1 MRQETIRTIKVAA
14 ITVFAVVMVEVI
26 AMEILLRAQGFSA
39 KEKPSWMETWFAQ
52 HARNVSVPSGARELK
67 NPHPITE
74 ASMAEARE
82 HWVAHCATCHGIDG
96 RGDTVFGR
104 RMYPPVPNVNKA
116 QTQQKSDGE
125 LFYIISNGV
134 RLTGMPAF
142 GGEDSPESIWNLV
155 ALMRRLPQLSP
166 DELKQMRQFAGEETM
181 EEVPTESVLSAGR
194 QGKNKTAQANAP
206 SHEDE
211 SKAVEQKPK
220 TKGHTH
226 QQGANPHH
234 H

>member
-1 MRQETIRTIKVAA
+1 MAEII
-14 ITVFAVVMVEVI
+14 AV
-26 AMEILLRAQGFSA
+26 EILLRAQGFSA

-52 HARNVSVPSGARELK
+52 HARNVSVPGGARELK
-67 NPHPITE
+67 NPYRTTE

-82 HWVAHCATCHGIDG
+82 HWVAHCSMCHGVDG
-96 RGDTVFGR
+96 RGNTIFGR
-104 RMYPPVPNVNKA
+104 KMYPPVPNVNEA
-116 QTQQKSDGE
+116 QTQRKTDGE
-125 LFYIISNGV
+125 LYYIISNGV

-166 DELKQMRQFAGEETM
+166 DELKQMRQIAGEET
-181 EEVPTESVLSAGR
+181 EVPAESETSAGQ
-194 QGKNKTAQANAP
+194 QGKTKTAQAKDH

-211 SKAVEQKPK
+211 SKAVERKPRP
-220 TKGHTH
+220 KGHTH
-226 QQGANPHH
+226 EPGANPHH